1 MRICAYFY
9 SVKQYES
16 DTILMLGGNLGDV
29 KSNFEVALSK
39 LGNEKGSIYKQS
51 SLYQSDPWGDTDQPP
66 FLNQA
71 IWYKTSLSA
80 ENLLEMVLE
89 IENEMGRVRNRKNGP
104 RTMDIDI
111 LLIDNQVFN
120 TNKLTIPHPRM
131 HLRRF
136 NMMPLM
142 ELIPDW
148 IHPVLGK
155 NISELMNLC
164 TDETA
169 VFKINNK

>member
-1 MRICAYFY
+1 
-9 SVKQYES
+9 
-16 DTILMLGGNLGDV
+16 
-29 KSNFEVALSK
+29 
-39 LGNEKGSIYKQS
+39 
-51 SLYQSDPWGDTDQPP
+51 
-66 FLNQA
+66 
-71 IWYKTSLSA
+71 
-80 ENLLEMVLE
+80 MVLE

-111 LLIDNQVFN
+111 LLIDNQVIN